1 MTDGRVSLDGD
12 SEGEEDTGG
21 EGYVRHAVAK
31 IKIFIN

>member
-12 SEGEEDTGG
+12 GEGKKDTGG

-31 IKIFIN
+31 VQIFFN